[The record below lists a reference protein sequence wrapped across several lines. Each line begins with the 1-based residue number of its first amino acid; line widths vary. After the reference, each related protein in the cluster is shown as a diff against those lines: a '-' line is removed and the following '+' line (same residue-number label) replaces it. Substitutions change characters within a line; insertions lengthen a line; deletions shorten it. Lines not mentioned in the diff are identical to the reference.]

1 MENRLTIFLKKII
14 KIYNNFRYVLTY
26 IIHERGLIMENKI
39 TYRIQY
45 EKAIEILVWL
55 ANRIPNIDIY
65 HIAKTI
71 YYAEKEHLNK
81 YAKPIIGDT
90 YIRMS
95 YGQVP
100 SGIRDLIT
108 QNSWL
113 DPYYLDYLTQSFIVN
128 KDPYENLT
136 ALRDPKLQY
145 FSKTDIECLEWSLKK
160 YGKMPFDELKEESHK
175 EKTWLETKPDQTIDY
190 RLMVDDNN
198 PNKDEIIG
206 EIIATAQYAS
216 F

>member
-1 MENRLTIFLKKII
+1 MTNLSYKLKR
-14 KIYNNFRYVLTY
+14 IYNKFRYVFKG
-26 IIHERGLIMENKI
+26 IIHERGALMESKI
-39 TYRIQY
+39 TYRIHY

-55 ANRIPNIDIY
+55 ANRIPKIDIY
-65 HIAKTI
+65 HIAKII

-100 SGIRDLIT
+100 SGVRDLIT
-108 QNSWL
+108 RNSWL
-113 DPYYLDYLTQSFIVN
+113 DPHYLDYLTQSLVIN

-136 ALRDPKLQY
+136 ALREPRLEY
-145 FSKTDIECLEWSLKK
+145 FSKTDVECLEWSLGK
-160 YGKMPFDELKEESHK
+160 YGEMPFPELKKESHK
-175 EKTWLETKPDQTIDY
+175 ERTWLETEPDQPIDY
-190 RLMVDDNN
+190 RLMVDENN
-198 PNKDEIIG
+198 PNKNEIIE
-206 EIIATAQYAS
+206 EIIATSQYAR